1 MCVRATKMCDKAVS
15 THSSTIQS
23 VPECYESQESRDKA
37 FNKCFL
43 AFIYIPDRYKSP
55 QMCDRVIS
63 Y

>member
-1 MCVRATKMCDKAVS
+1 MCDKAVS
-15 THSSTIQS
+15 THSSTMQS
-23 VPECYESQESRDKA
+23 MPEFYESQESRDKA

-43 AFIYIPDRYKSP
+43 ALIYIPDRYKSQ